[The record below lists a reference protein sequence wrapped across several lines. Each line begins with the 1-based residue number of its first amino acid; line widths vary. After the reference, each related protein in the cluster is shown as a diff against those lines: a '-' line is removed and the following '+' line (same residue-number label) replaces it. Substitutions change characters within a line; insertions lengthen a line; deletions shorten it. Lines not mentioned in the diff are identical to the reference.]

1 MEAWAP
7 LVYVLC
13 LLTSA
18 TCATLLVRGYVRNK
32 TKFLLWSAACFVLL
46 ALNNLIAVVD
56 LVILPVTIDLQIARV
71 SASLAA
77 VAVLLYGFI
86 WETD

>member
-1 MEAWAP
+1 MEAVAP

-13 LLTSA
+13 FLTSA
-18 TCATLLVRGYVRNK
+18 TCAALLVRGYVRNK

-46 ALNNLIAVVD
+46 ALNNLLAVID
-56 LVILPVTIDLQIARV
+56 LVILRTEVDLQAARV

>member
-56 LVILPVTIDLQIARV
+56 LVILPTAVNLQVARV
-71 SASLAA
+71 LASLAA